1 MIASALA
8 SIAGL
13 ASGAWRRLLPYLA
26 VAAGVLLA
34 VAAVFRSGRR
44 AGADAVRADVARRDA
59 AAAERARAAGAAM
72 GQAQVEGRPSTTSAT
87 IVRLRDRREI

>member
-1 MIASALA
+1 MIASALSA
-8 SIAGL
+8 VVGL
-13 ASGAWRRLLPYLA
+13 ASAAWRRLLPWI
-26 VAAGVLLA
+26 AAGAVLLGV
-34 VAAVFRSGRR
+34 VASVFRSGRR

-87 IVRLRDRREI
+87 VIRLRDRREI